1 VGFDWLCHSRMG
13 ECKNC
18 RRKVGRERVV
28 GGGFYICAGLCGLMH
43 WECVGGEE
51 LEKEKLS

>member
-1 VGFDWLCHSRMG
+1 M
-13 ECKNC
+13 
-18 RRKVGRERVV
+18 V

-43 WECVGGEE
+43 RVCVGGEE